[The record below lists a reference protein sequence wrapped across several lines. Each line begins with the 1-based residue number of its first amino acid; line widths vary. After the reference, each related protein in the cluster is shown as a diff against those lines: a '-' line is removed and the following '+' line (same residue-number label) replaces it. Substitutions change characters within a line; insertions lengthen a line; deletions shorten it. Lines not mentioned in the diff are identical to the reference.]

1 MEEIVDR
8 FLNHLILER
17 GLSRNTLEAYS
28 RDLIRFL
35 ESLDAQG
42 IQDLIGVGPVQIQA
56 FLGDLRVQGLSP
68 RSVARHLAALRS
80 FYRFLVQERMVRVNP
95 TSPVRPPRLG
105 RTLPKTLSQQEL
117 ESVLEKI
124 PGEGSLG
131 LRDRAMLE
139 MIYATGMRVSE
150 LVGLDLSQL
159 AFVTGT
165 AQVRGKGDKE
175 RIVPLGEYS
184 MDALRDY
191 LERGRPGLARSK
203 PTHALFLNR
212 SGKRITRQGFW
223 KVLRRYAQAA
233 GIRGPVT
240 PHMLRH
246 SFATHMLEGG
256 ADLRAIQEL
265 LGHADISTTQIY
277 THVAR
282 SRLKEIHRKFH
293 PRGR

>member
-1 MEEIVDR
+1 MEEVVDR
-8 FLNHLILER
+8 FLSHLILER

-35 ESLDAQG
+35 EFMEKQG
-42 IQDLIGVGPVQIQA
+42 IQDLGGVGPVHVQA
-56 FLGDLRVQGLSP
+56 FLGDLRAQGLSP
-68 RSVARHLAALRS
+68 RSAARHLAALRS
-80 FYRFLVQERMVRVNP
+80 FFRFLIQERVVRANP
-95 TSPVRPPRLG
+95 TSPVQTPRLG
-105 RTLPKTLSQQEL
+105 RSLPKTLSHQEL
-117 ESVLEKI
+117 EDLLGRVS
-124 PGEGSLG
+124 GEGPLAR
-131 LRDRAMLE
+131 RDRAMLE
-139 MIYATGMRVSE
+139 LIYATGMRVSE
-150 LVGLDLSQL
+150 LIGLDLSQV

-184 MDALRDY
+184 LDALRDY
-191 LERGRPGLARSK
+191 LERGRPRLARSK
-203 PTHALFLNR
+203 PTPAVFLNR
-212 SGKRITRQGFW
+212 SGRRITRQGFW
-223 KVLRRYAQAA
+223 KVLKRYAKAA
-233 GIRGPVT
+233 GIQGPVT

-282 SRLKEIHRKFH
+282 SRLKEIHRKYH